1 MRKLEL
7 KLAHY
12 DDGKGKYQSHE
23 VSFGEYCE
31 YTKKIVSPELS
42 FSGYGE
48 TYDEA
53 LDDFKR
59 QLCDIRDEISNFIEL
74 LDKNQLQPVKI
85 DCVNKVV
92 GEIEEGDK

>member
-1 MRKLEL
+1 MRKLKL

-12 DDGKGKYQSHE
+12 NDGKEKRQSHE

-31 YTKKIVSPELS
+31 YTKKISSPELS

-53 LDDFKR
+53 LEDFKR
-59 QLCDIRDEISNFIEL
+59 QLRDVRDDLSDFIEL

-92 GEIEEGDK
+92 GEIREGD